1 MKIYYKENRQDSSPS
16 PEYIKKQLLSSL
28 NNIAQNLEITVFQI
42 KETDQSDAFHN
53 RYILNEL
60 GGIQLGHGLDLS
72 GKEHHTDEAILLSKD
87 IYMKRWKQFYYPDRF
102 EILDEVKFS
111 GITD

>member
-1 MKIYYKENRQDSSPS
+1 MKIFYKENRQDSSPS
-16 PEYIKKQLLSSL
+16 PEYIKNKLRLGL
-28 NNIAQNLEITVFQI
+28 NNIAKTLEITICQI

-72 GKEHHTDEAILLSKD
+72 GKEHHTDEAILLAKD
-87 IYMKRWKQFYYPDRF
+87 VYMKRWEQFYYPDQF
-102 EILDEVKFS
+102 EILNEVKFV
-111 GITD
+111 G